1 MFRSTTRQVTMTRA
15 LGPAVGAMLLL
26 AGCVP
31 ANAPVTPG
39 ATSRAPVLNRAGLEG
54 VLGHD
59 ARGLEAL
66 LGKPSLDVQ
75 ESDARK
81 YQFSS
86 DICVLDV
93 YLYPPSRGREP
104 VATWVDARLPDG
116 REMDRASCVAAM
128 ISRQQVR

>member
-1 MFRSTTRQVTMTRA
+1 MFRSTTRQSPARPA
-15 LGPAVGAMLLL
+15 LAPALGAMLLL

-31 ANAPVTPG
+31 GTAPVTTG
-39 ATSRAPVLNRAGLEG
+39 APSRAPVLNRAGLEG

-59 ARGLEAL
+59 GRALQAL

-81 YQFSS
+81 YQFASE
-86 DICVLDV
+86 ICVLDV

>member
-1 MFRSTTRQVTMTRA
+1 MFRSTMPQTLVGRA
-15 LGPAVGAMLLL
+15 LAPAVGAMLLL

-31 ANAPVTPG
+31 ATAPVTSG
-39 ATSRAPVLNRAGLEG
+39 APSRAPVLNRAGLEG

-59 ARGLEAL
+59 ARALQAL

-86 DICVLDV
+86 EICVLDV

>member
-1 MFRSTTRQVTMTRA
+1 MFHSTTRQLPARRA
-15 LGPAVGAMLLL
+15 LAPTIGAMLLL

-31 ANAPVTPG
+31 GTAPVTPG
-39 ATSRAPVLNRAGLEG
+39 TSSRAPVLNRVGLEG

-59 ARGLEAL
+59 ARALQAL
-66 LGKPSLDVQ
+66 LGRPSLDVQ
-75 ESDARK
+75 ESAARK

-86 DICVLDV
+86 EICVLDV

-104 VATWVDARLPDG
+104 VVTWVDARLPDG

-128 ISRQQVR
+128 ISRQRVR